1 MFQSLASI
9 LDCCCRSAVPAH
21 SSTTLN
27 LIGRWLKTLL
37 NLLWTTGSDRGE
49 FAESSGV
56 ATYSHK
62 NVFAVTFSLFLASFR
77 LGRNKTRH
85 QTSTNEGRKAK
96 T

>member
-37 NLLWTTGSDRGE
+37 NLLWTTGSERGE

-77 LGRNKTRH
+77 HG
-85 QTSTNEGRKAK
+85 
-96 T
+96 